1 MNILEEANKI
11 IYGDREQTYGHP
23 SKNLDAIAM
32 YWSTH
37 IFNKFNVVLD
47 LTAEDV
53 CWMMVDLKKARQ
65 LNQHKRDNVVDAA
78 GYIALIERIQE
89 EKPNEQ

>member
-1 MNILEEANKI
+1 MPNILEEANKI

-23 SKNLDAIAM
+23 SKNLEAIALF
-32 YWSTH
+32 WSVYLY
-37 IFNKFNVVLD
+37 NKFGIDLD

-78 GYIALIERIQE
+78 GYVALIERIKE
-89 EKPNEQ
+89 DV